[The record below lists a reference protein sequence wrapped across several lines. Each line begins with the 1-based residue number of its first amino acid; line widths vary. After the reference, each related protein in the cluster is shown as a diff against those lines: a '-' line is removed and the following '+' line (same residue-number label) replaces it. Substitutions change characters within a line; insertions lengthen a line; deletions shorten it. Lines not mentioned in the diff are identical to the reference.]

1 MKLLVISH
9 VGICLTLIHQ
19 FTRVLVQSIMT
30 KSSFIRKYSNRF
42 LSRWLV
48 LVFDSLIVIFSF
60 SIATL
65 LRMNFQLLE
74 IDLTVFASQLV
85 FVLGLRLL
93 AFLFFQSYAGIIRHT
108 SIEDAILI
116 LKAVFTGTLGAVLV
130 SGVIRN
136 TLGFEHVFN
145 LSASILIIDFFICL
159 FWMVILRFFVKSF
172 YESFIN
178 QFKPTIGVLIY
189 GAGYTGMLTKNV
201 FQTDRSTNYKIL
213 GFIDD
218 NESKIGKTIEGIKVF
233 SLPEVLDKF
242 VGSNDGLEVIM
253 AINNMSAKSKRKI
266 SDIFLD
272 RGVVVKALPPVDKWV
287 EGEFAMNQIH
297 NVKIEDLLG
306 REVIQMNNKRIGEEI
321 SGKVIL
327 VTGAA
332 GSIGSEIVR
341 QLIAYFPSK
350 LVLVDQAESAL
361 YDLEYELAG
370 KVPTNVQ
377 LIVNVADVSDTRRVA
392 KIFKSHRPDI
402 IFHAAA
408 YKHVPLMENNPYEA
422 IKTNVIG
429 TRILAE
435 MASEVGVEKFVMVS
449 TDKAVNP
456 TNVMGATKRLAEM
469 YTQSMNQLEGVKTKF
484 IATRFGNVLGSNGSV
499 IPLFKKQIERGGP
512 VTVTHPEIT
521 RYFMTIPEACEL
533 VLEAATM
540 GQGGE
545 VFVFDMGESVK
556 IIDLAKKMITLS
568 GLRVDKDIEI
578 RYTGLRPGEKLYEEL
593 LNNDENTLPTHH
605 PKILIAEVNT
615 PSYAYMEVATNDLN
629 HLLSSGNN
637 NSIVAKI
644 KEIIPEYKSNNSVFE
659 TLDKKSL
666 K

>member
-1 MKLLVISH
+1 
-9 VGICLTLIHQ
+9 
-19 FTRVLVQSIMT
+19 MT

-48 LVFDSLIVIFSF
+48 LVFDSLIVLFSF

-65 LRMNFQLLE
+65 LRMNFQLQE
-74 IDLTVFASQLV
+74 IDISIFVSQLI
-85 FVLGLRLL
+85 FILGLRLL
-93 AFLFFQSYAGIIRHT
+93 AFLYFQSYAGIIRHT

-116 LKAVFTGTLGAVLV
+116 LKAVFIGSLGSVLV
-130 SGVIRN
+130 SGAIRN

-145 LSASILIIDFFICL
+145 LSASVLIIDFFICL

-172 YESFIN
+172 YESFVN
-178 QFKPTIGVLIY
+178 QFKPTIGILIY

-242 VGSNDGLEVIM
+242 MGTNDGLEVIM

-370 KVPTNVQ
+370 KIPTNVQ
-377 LIVNVADVSDTRRVA
+377 MIVNIADVSDSRRIS
-392 KIFKSHRPDI
+392 KIFKNHRPDI

-435 MASEVGVEKFVMVS
+435 LASELGVDKFVMVS

-469 YTQSMNQLEGVKTKF
+469 YTQSMNQLDGVKTKF

-593 LNNDENTLPTHH
+593 LNNDENTLATHH

-615 PSYAYMEVATNDLN
+615 PSYDFMELATNDLN
-629 HLLSSGNN
+629 HLLSTGNN

-659 TLDKKSL
+659 TLDKKSV

>member
-1 MKLLVISH
+1 
-9 VGICLTLIHQ
+9 
-19 FTRVLVQSIMT
+19 
-30 KSSFIRKYSNRF
+30 
-42 LSRWLV
+42 
-48 LVFDSLIVIFSF
+48 
-60 SIATL
+60 
-65 LRMNFQLLE
+65 
-74 IDLTVFASQLV
+74 
-85 FVLGLRLL
+85 
-93 AFLFFQSYAGIIRHT
+93 
-108 SIEDAILI
+108 
-116 LKAVFTGTLGAVLV
+116 
-130 SGVIRN
+130 
-136 TLGFEHVFN
+136 
-145 LSASILIIDFFICL
+145 
-159 FWMVILRFFVKSF
+159 
-172 YESFIN
+172 
-178 QFKPTIGVLIY
+178 
-189 GAGYTGMLTKNV
+189 
-201 FQTDRSTNYKIL
+201 
-213 GFIDD
+213 
-218 NESKIGKTIEGIKVF
+218 
-233 SLPEVLDKF
+233 
-242 VGSNDGLEVIM
+242 
-253 AINNMSAKSKRKI
+253 MSAKAKRKI

-370 KVPTNVQ
+370 KVPANVQ
-377 LIVNVADVSDTRRVA
+377 LIVNVADVSDTRRVSR
-392 KIFKSHRPDI
+392 IFKSHKPDI

-435 MASEVGVEKFVMVS
+435 LASEVGVEKFVMVS

-629 HLLSSGNN
+629 HLLSNGDN

-659 TLDKKSL
+659 TLDKKSS

>member
-1 MKLLVISH
+1 
-9 VGICLTLIHQ
+9 
-19 FTRVLVQSIMT
+19 MT

-48 LVFDSLIVIFSF
+48 LVFDSLIVLFSF

-65 LRMNFQLLE
+65 LRMNFQLSE
-74 IDLTVFASQLV
+74 IDFSIFASQLI
-85 FVLGLRLL
+85 FILGLRLL
-93 AFLFFQSYAGIIRHT
+93 AFLYFQSYAGIIRHT

-116 LKAVFTGTLGAVLV
+116 LKAVFVGSFGAVVV
-130 SGVIRN
+130 SGLIRN
-136 TLGFEHVFN
+136 SLGFEHVFN

-159 FWMVILRFFVKSF
+159 FWMIILRFFVKSF

-218 NESKIGKTIEGIKVF
+218 NESKIGKTIEGIKVY

-272 RGVVVKALPPVDKWV
+272 RGVIVKALPPVDKWV

-306 REVIQMNNKRIGEEI
+306 REVIQMNNKRIGDEI

-341 QLIAYFPSK
+341 QLIAYFPAK
-350 LVLVDQAESAL
+350 LVLVDQGESAL

-370 KVPTNVQ
+370 KVPANVQ
-377 LIVNVADVSDTRRVA
+377 LIVNVADVSDTRRVS
-392 KIFKSHRPDI
+392 KIFKTHRPDI

-435 MASEVGVEKFVMVS
+435 LASELGVEKFVMVS

-605 PKILIAEVNT
+605 PKILVAEVNT
-615 PSYAYMEVATNDLN
+615 PSYAYMEVATNELN
-629 HLLSSGNN
+629 LLLTSGDN

-644 KEIIPEYKSNNSVFE
+644 KEMIPEYKSNNSVFE
-659 TLDKKSL
+659 TLDKKSS
-666 K
+666 

>member
-1 MKLLVISH
+1 
-9 VGICLTLIHQ
+9 
-19 FTRVLVQSIMT
+19 MT

-65 LRMNFQLLE
+65 LRMNFQLME
-74 IDLTVFASQLV
+74 IDFSVFASQLI

-93 AFLFFQSYAGIIRHT
+93 AFLYFQSYAGIIRHT

-116 LKAVFTGTLGAVLV
+116 LKAVFAGSFGAVMV
-130 SGVIRN
+130 SAVIRN

-172 YESFIN
+172 YESFVN

-218 NESKIGKTIEGIKVF
+218 NESKIGKTIEGIKVY

-242 VGSNDGLEVIM
+242 VGSNDGMEVIM

-272 RGVVVKALPPVDKWV
+272 RGVVVKALPPADKWV

-341 QLIAYFPSK
+341 QLIAYFPAK

-377 LIVNVADVSDTRRVA
+377 LIVNVADVSDTRRVS
-392 KIFKSHRPDI
+392 KIFKNHRPDI

-435 MASEVGVEKFVMVS
+435 LAAEVGVEKFVMVS

-629 HLLSSGNN
+629 HLLSSGTN

-659 TLDKKSL
+659 TLDKKKSS
-666 K
+666 

>member
-1 MKLLVISH
+1 
-9 VGICLTLIHQ
+9 
-19 FTRVLVQSIMT
+19 MT

-65 LRMNFQLLE
+65 LRMNFQLSE
-74 IDLTVFASQLV
+74 IDLTVFVSQLV

-116 LKAVFTGTLGAVLV
+116 LKAVFTGTFGAVLV

-578 RYTGLRPGEKLYEEL
+578 KYTGLRPGEKLYEEL

>member
-1 MKLLVISH
+1 
-9 VGICLTLIHQ
+9 
-19 FTRVLVQSIMT
+19 MT

-65 LRMNFQLLE
+65 LRMNFQLME
-74 IDLTVFASQLV
+74 IDFSVFASQLI

-93 AFLFFQSYAGIIRHT
+93 AFLYFQSYAGIIRHT

-116 LKAVFTGTLGAVLV
+116 LKAVFAGSFGAVMV
-130 SGVIRN
+130 SAVIRN

-172 YESFIN
+172 YESFVN

-218 NESKIGKTIEGIKVF
+218 NESKIGKTIEGIKVY

-242 VGSNDGLEVIM
+242 VGSNDGMEVIM

-341 QLIAYFPSK
+341 QLIAYFPAK

-377 LIVNVADVSDTRRVA
+377 LIVNVADVSDTRRVS
-392 KIFKSHRPDI
+392 KIFKNHRPDI

-435 MASEVGVEKFVMVS
+435 LAAEVGVEKFVMVS

-499 IPLFKKQIERGGP
+499 IPLFKKQIEHGGP

-593 LNNDENTLPTHH
+593 LNIDENTLPTHH

-629 HLLSSGNN
+629 HLLSSGTN

-659 TLDKKSL
+659 TLDKK
-666 K
+666 

>member
-1 MKLLVISH
+1 
-9 VGICLTLIHQ
+9 
-19 FTRVLVQSIMT
+19 MT

-48 LVFDSLIVIFSF
+48 LVFDSLIVVFSF

-65 LRMNFQLLE
+65 LRMNFQLPE
-74 IDLTVFASQLV
+74 IDFSVFASQLI

-93 AFLFFQSYAGIIRHT
+93 AFLYFQSYAGIIRHT

-116 LKAVFTGTLGAVLV
+116 LKAVFTGSFGAVLV
-130 SGVIRN
+130 SAVIRN

-201 FQTDRSTNYKIL
+201 FQTDRSTNYKIF

-218 NESKIGKTIEGIKVF
+218 NESKIGKTIEGIKVY

-242 VGSNDGLEVIM
+242 VGSNDGMEVIM

-341 QLIAYFPSK
+341 QLIAYFPAK

-377 LIVNVADVSDTRRVA
+377 LIVNVADVSDTRRLS
-392 KIFKSHRPDI
+392 KIFKNHRPDI

-435 MASEVGVEKFVMVS
+435 LAAEVGVEKFVMVS

-629 HLLSSGNN
+629 HLLSSGTN

-659 TLDKKSL
+659 TLDKKSS

>member
-1 MKLLVISH
+1 
-9 VGICLTLIHQ
+9 
-19 FTRVLVQSIMT
+19 
-30 KSSFIRKYSNRF
+30 
-42 LSRWLV
+42 
-48 LVFDSLIVIFSF
+48 
-60 SIATL
+60 
-65 LRMNFQLLE
+65 MNFQLTE
-74 IDLTVFASQLV
+74 IELSVFASQLV

-108 SIEDAILI
+108 SIEDAVLI

-341 QLIAYFPSK
+341 QLIAYFPAK

-377 LIVNVADVSDTRRVA
+377 MIVNVADVSDTRRIS
-392 KIFKSHRPDI
+392 KIFKNHRPDI

-435 MASEVGVEKFVMVS
+435 LASELGVDKFVMVS

-469 YTQSMNQLEGVKTKF
+469 YTQSMNHLEGVKTKF

-578 RYTGLRPGEKLYEEL
+578 KYTGLRPGEKLYEEL

-615 PSYAYMEVATNDLN
+615 PSYAYMEVVTNDLN

>member
-1 MKLLVISH
+1 
-9 VGICLTLIHQ
+9 
-19 FTRVLVQSIMT
+19 MT

-65 LRMNFQLLE
+65 LRMNFQLPE
-74 IDLTVFASQLV
+74 IDFSVFGSQLV

-93 AFLFFQSYAGIIRHT
+93 AFLYFQSYAGIIRHT

-116 LKAVFTGTLGAVLV
+116 LKAVFTGTFSAVLI

-218 NESKIGKTIEGIKVF
+218 NESKIGKTIEGIKVY

-242 VGSNDGLEVIM
+242 VGSNEGLEVIM

-341 QLIAYFPSK
+341 QLIAYFPAK

-377 LIVNVADVSDTRRVA
+377 LIVNVADVSDTRRIS
-392 KIFKSHRPDI
+392 KIFKNHRPDI

-435 MASEVGVEKFVMVS
+435 LAAEVGVDKFVMVS

-629 HLLSSGNN
+629 HLLSSGTN

-659 TLDKKSL
+659 TLDKKSS
-666 K
+666 

>member
-1 MKLLVISH
+1 
-9 VGICLTLIHQ
+9 
-19 FTRVLVQSIMT
+19 MT

-65 LRMNFQLLE
+65 LRMNFQLPE
-74 IDLTVFASQLV
+74 IDFSVFASQLI

-93 AFLFFQSYAGIIRHT
+93 AFLYFQSYAGIIRHT

-116 LKAVFTGTLGAVLV
+116 LKAVFTGTFGAVLI

-218 NESKIGKTIEGIKVF
+218 NESKIGKTIEGIKVY

-242 VGSNDGLEVIM
+242 VGSNEGLEVIM

-341 QLIAYFPSK
+341 QLIAYFPAK

-377 LIVNVADVSDTRRVA
+377 LIVNVADVSDTRRIS
-392 KIFKSHRPDI
+392 KIFKNHRPDI

-429 TRILAE
+429 TRILSELA
-435 MASEVGVEKFVMVS
+435 AEVGVEKFVMVS

-629 HLLSSGNN
+629 HLLSSGTN

-659 TLDKKSL
+659 TLDKKSS

>member
-1 MKLLVISH
+1 
-9 VGICLTLIHQ
+9 
-19 FTRVLVQSIMT
+19 
-30 KSSFIRKYSNRF
+30 
-42 LSRWLV
+42 
-48 LVFDSLIVIFSF
+48 
-60 SIATL
+60 
-65 LRMNFQLLE
+65 
-74 IDLTVFASQLV
+74 
-85 FVLGLRLL
+85 
-93 AFLFFQSYAGIIRHT
+93 
-108 SIEDAILI
+108 LI
-116 LKAVFTGTLGAVLV
+116 LKAVFTGSIGAVLV
-130 SGVIRN
+130 SAVIRN

-218 NESKIGKTIEGIKVF
+218 NESKIGKTIEGIKVY

-242 VGSNDGLEVIM
+242 IGSDDGLEVIM

-272 RGVVVKALPPVDKWV
+272 RGVIVKALPPVDKWV

-306 REVIQMNNKRIGEEI
+306 REVIQMNNKRIGDEI
-321 SGKVIL
+321 SGRVIL

-341 QLIAYFPSK
+341 QLIAYFPAK
-350 LVLVDQAESAL
+350 LVLVDQGESAL

-370 KVPTNVQ
+370 KVPANVQ
-377 LIVNVADVSDTRRVA
+377 LIVNVADVSDTRRVS
-392 KIFKSHRPDI
+392 KIFKTHRPDI

-435 MASEVGVEKFVMVS
+435 LASEMGVEKFVMVS

-521 RYFMTIPEACEL
+521 RFFMTIPEACEL

-605 PKILIAEVNT
+605 PKILVAEVNT
-615 PSYAYMEVATNDLN
+615 PTYAYMEVATNELN
-629 HLLSSGNN
+629 LLLSSGDN

-644 KEIIPEYKSNNSVFE
+644 KEMIPEYKSNNSVFE
-659 TLDKKSL
+659 TLDKKSS
-666 K
+666 

>member
-1 MKLLVISH
+1 
-9 VGICLTLIHQ
+9 
-19 FTRVLVQSIMT
+19 MT

-65 LRMNFQLLE
+65 LRMNFQLSE
-74 IDLTVFASQLV
+74 IDLTVFVSQLV

-136 TLGFEHVFN
+136 TLGFENLFN

-272 RGVVVKALPPVDKWV
+272 RGVIVKALPPVDKWV

-377 LIVNVADVSDTRRVA
+377 LIVNVADVSDTRRIA

-578 RYTGLRPGEKLYEEL
+578 KYTGLRPGEKLYEEL

-637 NSIVAKI
+637 NSIVSKI

>member
-1 MKLLVISH
+1 
-9 VGICLTLIHQ
+9 
-19 FTRVLVQSIMT
+19 
-30 KSSFIRKYSNRF
+30 
-42 LSRWLV
+42 
-48 LVFDSLIVIFSF
+48 
-60 SIATL
+60 
-65 LRMNFQLLE
+65 
-74 IDLTVFASQLV
+74 
-85 FVLGLRLL
+85 
-93 AFLFFQSYAGIIRHT
+93 
-108 SIEDAILI
+108 
-116 LKAVFTGTLGAVLV
+116 
-130 SGVIRN
+130 
-136 TLGFEHVFN
+136 
-145 LSASILIIDFFICL
+145 
-159 FWMVILRFFVKSF
+159 
-172 YESFIN
+172 
-178 QFKPTIGVLIY
+178 
-189 GAGYTGMLTKNV
+189 
-201 FQTDRSTNYKIL
+201 
-213 GFIDD
+213 
-218 NESKIGKTIEGIKVF
+218 
-233 SLPEVLDKF
+233 
-242 VGSNDGLEVIM
+242 
-253 AINNMSAKSKRKI
+253 
-266 SDIFLD
+266 
-272 RGVVVKALPPVDKWV
+272 V

-377 LIVNVADVSDTRRVA
+377 LIVNVADVSDTRRVC
-392 KIFKSHRPDI
+392 KIFNNHQPDI

-435 MASEVGVEKFVMVS
+435 LASELGVEKFVMVS

-629 HLLSSGNN
+629 QLLSAGDNN
-637 NSIVAKI
+637 AIVSKI

-659 TLDKKSL
+659 TLDKKSS

>member
-1 MKLLVISH
+1 
-9 VGICLTLIHQ
+9 
-19 FTRVLVQSIMT
+19 
-30 KSSFIRKYSNRF
+30 
-42 LSRWLV
+42 
-48 LVFDSLIVIFSF
+48 
-60 SIATL
+60 
-65 LRMNFQLLE
+65 MNFQLME
-74 IDLTVFASQLV
+74 IDFSVFASQLI

-93 AFLFFQSYAGIIRHT
+93 AFLYFQSYAGIIRHT

-116 LKAVFTGTLGAVLV
+116 LKAVFAGSFGAVMV
-130 SGVIRN
+130 SAVIRN

-172 YESFIN
+172 YESFVN

-218 NESKIGKTIEGIKVF
+218 NESKIGKTIEGIKVY

-242 VGSNDGLEVIM
+242 VGSNDGMEVIM

-341 QLIAYFPSK
+341 QLIAYFPAK

-377 LIVNVADVSDTRRVA
+377 LIVNVADVSDTRRVS
-392 KIFKSHRPDI
+392 KIFKNHRPDI

-429 TRILAE
+429 TRILSELA
-435 MASEVGVEKFVMVS
+435 AEVGVEKFVMVS

-629 HLLSSGNN
+629 HLLSSGTNN
-637 NSIVAKI
+637 QGNYSGVQI
-644 KEIIPEYKSNNSVFE
+644 KQFRV
-659 TLDKKSL
+659 
-666 K
+666 

>member
-1 MKLLVISH
+1 LVISH
-9 VGICLTLIHQ
+9 VGVCLTLIHK
-19 FTRVLVQSIMT
+19 FGRVLVQSIMT

-65 LRMNFQLLE
+65 LRMNFQLSE
-74 IDLTVFASQLV
+74 IDLTVFASQLI

-130 SGVIRN
+130 SGMIRN

-242 VGSNDGLEVIM
+242 VGSNDGMEVIM

-341 QLIAYFPSK
+341 QLIAYFPAK

-370 KVPTNVQ
+370 KIPANVQ
-377 LIVNVADVSDTRRVA
+377 MIVNVADVSDTRRIS
-392 KIFKSHRPDI
+392 KIFKNHRPHI

-435 MASEVGVEKFVMVS
+435 LASELGVEKFVMVS

-578 RYTGLRPGEKLYEEL
+578 KYTGLRPGEKLYEEL

-615 PSYAYMEVATNDLN
+615 PSYAYMEIATNDLN

-637 NSIVAKI
+637 NSLVAKI

>member
-1 MKLLVISH
+1 
-9 VGICLTLIHQ
+9 
-19 FTRVLVQSIMT
+19 MT

-48 LVFDSLIVIFSF
+48 LVFDSLIVLFSF

-65 LRMNFQLLE
+65 LRMNFQLTE
-74 IDLTVFASQLV
+74 IDFSIFASQLI

-93 AFLFFQSYAGIIRHT
+93 AFLYLQSYAGIIRHT

-116 LKAVFTGTLGAVLV
+116 LKAVFAGSFGAVLV
-130 SGVIRN
+130 SAVIRN

-218 NESKIGKTIEGIKVF
+218 NESKIGKTIEGIKVY

-242 VGSNDGLEVIM
+242 VGSNEGLEVIM

-341 QLIAYFPSK
+341 QLIAYFPAK

-377 LIVNVADVSDTRRVA
+377 LIVNVADVSDTRRVS
-392 KIFKSHRPDI
+392 KIFNNHQPDI

-435 MASEVGVEKFVMVS
+435 LASEVGVEKFVMVS

-629 HLLSSGNN
+629 QLLSAGDNN
-637 NSIVAKI
+637 AIVSKI

-659 TLDKKSL
+659 TLDKKSS

>member
-1 MKLLVISH
+1 
-9 VGICLTLIHQ
+9 
-19 FTRVLVQSIMT
+19 
-30 KSSFIRKYSNRF
+30 
-42 LSRWLV
+42 
-48 LVFDSLIVIFSF
+48 
-60 SIATL
+60 
-65 LRMNFQLLE
+65 MNFQLTE
-74 IDLTVFASQLV
+74 IELSVFASQLV

-116 LKAVFTGTLGAVLV
+116 LKAVFTGTLGAVIV

-242 VGSNDGLEVIM
+242 VGSNEGLEVIM

-370 KVPTNVQ
+370 KVPANVQ
-377 LIVNVADVSDTRRVA
+377 MIVNVADVSDTRRIS
-392 KIFKSHRPDI
+392 KIFKNHRPDI

-435 MASEVGVEKFVMVS
+435 LASELGVDKFVMVS

-578 RYTGLRPGEKLYEEL
+578 KYTGLRPGEKLYEEL

>member
-1 MKLLVISH
+1 
-9 VGICLTLIHQ
+9 
-19 FTRVLVQSIMT
+19 
-30 KSSFIRKYSNRF
+30 
-42 LSRWLV
+42 
-48 LVFDSLIVIFSF
+48 
-60 SIATL
+60 
-65 LRMNFQLLE
+65 MNFQLLE
-74 IDLTVFASQLV
+74 IDFSIFASQLI
-85 FVLGLRLL
+85 FVLGLRLF
-93 AFLFFQSYAGIIRHT
+93 AFLYFQSYAGIIRHT

-116 LKAVFTGTLGAVLV
+116 LKAVFAGSFGAVLV
-130 SGVIRN
+130 SAVIRN
-136 TLGFEHVFN
+136 TMGFEHVFN

-218 NESKIGKTIEGIKVF
+218 NESKIGKTIEGIKVY

-242 VGSNDGLEVIM
+242 VGSNEGLEVIM

-377 LIVNVADVSDTRRVA
+377 LIVNVADVSDTRRVS
-392 KIFKSHRPDI
+392 KIFNNHQPDI

-435 MASEVGVEKFVMVS
+435 LASELGVEKFVMVS

-629 HLLSSGNN
+629 QLLSAGDNN
-637 NSIVAKI
+637 AIVSKI

-659 TLDKKSL
+659 TLDKKSS